1 MNSTDGSFPPVT
13 IGVPVYNGDP
23 YLDEALRSLLAQD
36 FEDFELLIGDNAST
50 DGTEEVC
57 RAIAASDPRVRYLRA
72 ETNRGAAWNFN
83 RLVGEAKGRYFKWA
97 AFDDL
102 HGPTYLS
109 RTVEVLDDDPGVVVC
124 HAETVDIDETGDVYK
139 VWTPE
144 PRAEVADRI
153 DRFADV
159 MEFEHECFQA
169 FGLIRTN
176 ILKQTGMIGAYSSS
190 DRVLLAELALHGRF
204 HEVKEQLFLHREHAG
219 RSIRLH
225 PEDQGRAAWFD
236 PRLSGAVQF
245 PFWRLALEFHRAAG
259 RAPLTLKERARAE
272 AAVAVWMKW
281 HRKSLAR
288 QLRDGGIVAGRRFA
302 QGVSGSAAGRAA

>member
-1 MNSTDGSFPPVT
+1 MTRTDGSFPHVT
-13 IGVPVYNGDP
+13 IGVPVFNGDP
-23 YLDEALRSLLAQD
+23 FLDEALRSLIAQD

-57 RAIAASDPRVRYLRA
+57 RAIEAEDRRVRYLRSDV
-72 ETNRGAAWNFN
+72 NRGAAWNFN
-83 RLVGEAKGRYFKWA
+83 RLVGEAKGQYFKWA

-102 HGPTYLS
+102 HEPTYLS
-109 RTVEVLDDDPGVVVC
+109 RTVEVLDDDPSVVVC
-124 HAETVDIDETGDVYK
+124 HAETVDIDETGRIYK
-139 VWTPE
+139 VWSPE
-144 PRAEVADRI
+144 PRAEMSDRV
-153 DRFADV
+153 DRFAEV

-169 FGLIRTN
+169 FGLFRTGV
-176 ILKQTGMIGAYSSS
+176 LRDTGMIGAYSSS

-204 HEVKEQLFLHREHAG
+204 FEVSEQLFLHREHAG

-225 PEDQGRAAWFD
+225 PEDQGRAGWFD

-259 RAPLTLKERARAE
+259 RAPLTLKDRARAE

-281 HRKSLAR
+281 HRRSLAR
-288 QLRDGGIVAGRRFA
+288 QLKDGGLVAGRRFA
-302 QGVSGSAAGRAA
+302 SGVSGSTERRAA